1 MSSDNILK
9 QVVEQVCNMNDP
21 KYINSLM
28 HIAQVC
34 HQKADVLTNLQDI
47 QNRYNAAQNEIN
59 KCNEKLKELLEG

>member
-1 MSSDNILK
+1 MCNETLK
-9 QVVEQVCNMNDP
+9 QVVEQICSMNEP

-59 KCNEKLKELLEG
+59 KCNDKLKELLEG